1 MMPMAQDTIEI
12 VCGLCS
18 CHFSS
23 ADLNEEDIMC
33 RICGHSLDDDHAAGP
48 DAEPEEEKTAAAI

>member
-1 MMPMAQDTIEI
+1 MISMSRETIEI

-23 ADLNEEDIMC
+23 ADLNKDDILC

-48 DAEPEEEKTAAAI
+48 DIEPEAAAV

>member
-1 MMPMAQDTIEI
+1 MIPMSRETIEI

-23 ADLNEEDIMC
+23 ADLNEDDILCQM
-33 RICGHSLDDDHAAGP
+33 CGHSLDDDHAASP
-48 DAEPEEEKTAAAI
+48 ADEPEEAAAV

>member
-1 MMPMAQDTIEI
+1 MIPMAQNSIEI
-12 VCGLCS
+12 VCGLCA

-23 ADLNEEDIMC
+23 LDLSEDDIMC

-48 DAEPEEEKTAAAI
+48 DAESEQETAAAI

>member
-1 MMPMAQDTIEI
+1 MIPMTEETIEI

-23 ADLNEEDIMC
+23 ADLNDDEILC
-33 RICGHSLDDDHAAGP
+33 ALCGHSLDDDHAAEMTMEQESATP
-48 DAEPEEEKTAAAI
+48 

>member
-1 MMPMAQDTIEI
+1 MTPMAQDTIEI

-23 ADLNEEDIMC
+23 ADLNDEDIMC

-48 DAEPEEEKTAAAI
+48 EEEEETAAAV

>member
-1 MMPMAQDTIEI
+1 MISMSPETIEI

-23 ADLNEEDIMC
+23 ADLNEDDILC

-48 DAEPEEEKTAAAI
+48 DIEPEAAAV

>member
-1 MMPMAQDTIEI
+1 MTPMAQDTIEI

-23 ADLNEEDIMC
+23 ADLNDEDIMC

-48 DAEPEEEKTAAAI
+48 EEEEETAEAV

>member
-1 MMPMAQDTIEI
+1 MIEI

-23 ADLNEEDIMC
+23 ADLKEDEILC
-33 RICGHSLDDDHAAGP
+33 EFCGHSLDDDHAAEQVEN
-48 DAEPEEEKTAAAI
+48 EPEAKAS

>member
-1 MMPMAQDTIEI
+1 MISMSPETIEI

-23 ADLNEEDIMC
+23 ADLNEDDILCQM
-33 RICGHSLDDDHAAGP
+33 CGHSLDDDHAAGP
-48 DAEPEEEKTAAAI
+48 AGEPQEAAAV